1 MHSNLSLKR
10 DKVRMRVSSLHKGHF
25 EIKIILIIE
34 YIMLKD
40 RERIYGSISES
51 LVRYQRK
58 I

>member
-1 MHSNLSLKR
+1 
-10 DKVRMRVSSLHKGHF
+10 MRVSSLHKGHF